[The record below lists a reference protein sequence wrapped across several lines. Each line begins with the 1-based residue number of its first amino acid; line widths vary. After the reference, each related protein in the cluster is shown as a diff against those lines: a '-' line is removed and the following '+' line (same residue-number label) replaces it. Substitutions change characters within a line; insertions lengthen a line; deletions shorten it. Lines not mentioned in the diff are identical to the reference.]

1 SSFVRKATSWFWSRC
16 VLACFLFV
24 LCAIVLFTAV
34 PLKFYVY
41 AAVILLMAVLFISFT
56 VKHVM
61 AYMDTFLLPTLI
73 TVIIGVCA
81 EVPFIYNTL
90 ISQVVI
96 FLSQWYDP
104 VVFDTM
110 VPWMFLPLVL
120 YTAFKCVQG
129 CYMNSFNTS
138 LLMLYQ
144 FVKLG
149 FVIYTSSNT
158 LTAYTEGNWELF
170 FELVHTTVLANV
182 SSNSLIGL
190 FVFKCAKWMLYY
202 CNATY
207 LNNYVLMAVMVNC
220 IGWLC
225 TCYFGLYWWVNKV
238 FGLTLGKY
246 NFKVS
251 VDQYR
256 YMCLH
261 KINPPKTVWEVFST
275 NILIQGIGGDRVLP
289 IATVQ

>member
-1 SSFVRKATSWFWSRC
+1 SSIVRRATSWFWSRC

-24 LCAIVLFTAV
+24 LCAIVLFTAL
-34 PLKFYVY
+34 PLKYYVH
-41 AAVILLMAVLFISFT
+41 AAVILLTAVLFISFT

-73 TVIIGVCA
+73 TVIIGACA

-110 VPWMFLPLVL
+110 VPWMLLPLVL

-129 CYMNSFNTS
+129 CYMDSFNTS

-144 FVKLG
+144 SMKLG
-149 FVIYTSSNT
+149 FVTYTSTNT

-207 LNNYVLMAVMVNC
+207 FNNYVLMAVMVNGL
-220 IGWLC
+220 GWLC

-261 KINPPKTVWEVFST
+261 KIPAPKSVWDVVKT